1 MYGITRAT
9 TTLLGGAVAGFLIW
23 LATQFSS
30 HSLGGYW
37 TRVGLVAGAGLVM
50 ALSQLLGGW
59 TKWGWP
65 RVSASV
71 FLIAFVPIAI
81 ACLWVVLAGQP
92 VSTWLSHHVQSWS
105 GDIGIGGLVS
115 DLTHFI
121 PALAFGGGL
130 AFGFTFDTSG
140 PLVGRRGAVVTDE
153 TARPVPV
160 EDRAAADEPI
170 TAERTAAASDGGVA
184 TTRDAGYATTAPA
197 PEAPPRARPP
207 E

>member
-1 MYGITRAT
+1 MYGLTRAT

-23 LATQFSS
+23 LASQFSNDT
-30 HSLGGYW
+30 LGGYW

-92 VSTWLSHHVQSWS
+92 TSTWLSHHVQSWS
-105 GDIGIGGLVS
+105 GSIGIGGLVS
-115 DLTHFI
+115 DLIHFI

-130 AFGFTFDTSG
+130 VFGFTFDTSG
-140 PLVGRRGAVVTDE
+140 PVVRRSDGVV
-153 TARPVPV
+153 AAPVPV
-160 EDRAAADEPI
+160 EDRVAADEPM
-170 TAERTAAASDGGVA
+170 TAERTAAATDGGAV
-184 TTRDAGYATTAPA
+184 TTRDAGYARTAPA